1 MAECSV
7 GTLAAKAAP
16 SSSMSWSKDMD
27 TTPTVV
33 HAMHQ
38 WVARQP
44 DKVAYTWVD
53 QKGRKEQKLTYRDFS
68 SMAITIADA
77 MLGKW
82 GLVKG
87 DRVLLIYPIGLNFVV
102 AFWACLRAGVVAVP
116 LYPVRQL
123 PFFWRLVE
131 PAPGSVERDLVRL
144 KNAVADCSPR
154 AILTDA
160 EYLRATMFMDAQA
173 ALRGQRL
180 QWPAGLK
187 WHSTDDADL
196 LSSTSATQLQSGDCS
211 TMPLPNPTDL
221 AFIQYTSGS
230 TAEPKGVMIQH
241 SNLVA
246 NLTAAF
252 SGLQVY
258 PSDVLVTWLPQY
270 HDLGLIGYFID
281 AIVVGASCVA
291 FSPFTFVR
299 RPHIWMQI
307 MSTFKGTITSAP
319 NFGYAL
325 AARKTLAEQVASLDL
340 RHVRIL
346 MDAAEP
352 VRQVHV
358 DAFLKRHAPAGL
370 PAHAY
375 MPGYGLAE
383 HVIFVTGLQHQR
395 ELSQRRPTFLDIR
408 KDIFEEQSVVE
419 VVSRT
424 RTEEKREKAAE
435 TVAGDDGD
443 AARLSNDDNVIQL
456 VGCGRPFS
464 TVEVLC
470 VDQGTHQVVPE
481 GRVGEV
487 WITGPSVAKGYWGKP
502 QLTAKNFEARLVS
515 SVGDVADE
523 SCNKY
528 DSRKF
533 LRTGDLGFFHD
544 DELFICGRQKD
555 LIIIGGRNISPQD
568 VERDVEE
575 SHEDLRRGCSAAFS
589 IEEQGEERMVVV
601 AEVRDG
607 KWLPADYENIATAI
621 SATVQ
626 QYHKLVL
633 HALLLLPPRSICKT
647 TSGKIQRKRWFLNG
661 HFAAVHAQGGAYRQ
675 LIKPS
680 KSRAQDVTSTLI
692 AFVTKLQRSSMTDL
706 ASGQGDTRAMSNI
719 VIACTVA
726 YITIWILEYYQAARG
741 EDLIA
746 PLGKSGTPDALYY

>member
-131 PAPGSVERDLVRL
+131 
-144 KNAVADCSPR
+144 
-154 AILTDA
+154 
-160 EYLRATMFMDAQA
+160 
-173 ALRGQRL
+173 
-180 QWPAGLK
+180 
-187 WHSTDDADL
+187 
-196 LSSTSATQLQSGDCS
+196 
-211 TMPLPNPTDL
+211 
-221 AFIQYTSGS
+221 
-230 TAEPKGVMIQH
+230 
-241 SNLVA
+241 
-246 NLTAAF
+246 
-252 SGLQVY
+252 
-258 PSDVLVTWLPQY
+258 
-270 HDLGLIGYFID
+270 
-281 AIVVGASCVA
+281 
-291 FSPFTFVR
+291 
-299 RPHIWMQI
+299 
-307 MSTFKGTITSAP
+307 GTITSAP

-464 TVEVLC
+464 TVE
-470 VDQGTHQVVPE
+470 GTHQVVPE

-601 AEVRDG
+601 AE
-607 KWLPADYENIATAI
+607 
-621 SATVQ
+621 
-626 QYHKLVL
+626 
-633 HALLLLPPRSICKT
+633 
-647 TSGKIQRKRWFLNG
+647 
-661 HFAAVHAQGGAYRQ
+661 GGAYRQ